1 MLLARICSPL
11 EGKRMKNA
19 GFPRA
24 QSKIFTF
31 EGEIMSNRAVTFIFV
46 NGKLDF

>member
-19 GFPRA
+19 GFPA
-24 QSKIFTF
+24 FF
-31 EGEIMSNRAVTFIFV
+31 E
-46 NGKLDF
+46 DFHI